1 MKIPV
6 IRGLIDR
13 RIMVNY
19 RVDPAILAKLLPAP
33 FRPQVFR
40 GSAFVGI
47 CLIRLMQIR
56 PRFMPAFCGISSEN
70 AAHRTAVEWDDQG
83 TTKTGV
89 YVRRRDTN
97 SWLNS
102 LAGGR
107 VFPGVHHHARF
118 DVHETDST
126 LSVGLRSDD
135 GDTSML
141 VRCHRSDKL
150 SATSRFSSITE
161 ASEFFQMGA
170 LGYSEGN
177 VSGRYQGLEL
187 KCLNWE
193 VQPLDVDE
201 VHSSFFDDE
210 ALFPN
215 GSIEFDC
222 ALLMRGIEHEWHS
235 RPDLCG
241 PCV

>member
-1 MKIPV
+1 
-6 IRGLIDR
+6 
-13 RIMVNY
+13 
-19 RVDPAILAKLLPAP
+19 
-33 FRPQVFR
+33 
-40 GSAFVGI
+40 
-47 CLIRLMQIR
+47 
-56 PRFMPAFCGISSEN
+56 
-70 AAHRTAVEWDDQG
+70 
-83 TTKTGV
+83 
-89 YVRRRDTN
+89 
-97 SWLNS
+97 
-102 LAGGR
+102 
-107 VFPGVHHHARF
+107 
-118 DVHETDST
+118 
-126 LSVGLRSDD
+126 
-135 GDTSML
+135 
-141 VRCHRSDKL
+141 
-150 SATSRFSSITE
+150 
-161 ASEFFQMGA
+161 MGA